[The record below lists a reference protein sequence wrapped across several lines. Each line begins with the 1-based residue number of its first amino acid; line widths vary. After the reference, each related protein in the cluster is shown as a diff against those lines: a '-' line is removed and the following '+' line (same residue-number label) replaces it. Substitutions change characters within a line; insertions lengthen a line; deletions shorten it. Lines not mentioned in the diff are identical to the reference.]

1 MDWQLNNKQ
10 IKNCIWKLM
19 NIPEY
24 DLQRE
29 KSRNDEILITK
40 LKLNIYKDVH
50 IHTYTFG
57 INRIKQKEDY
67 SLKSMF

>member
-1 MDWQLNNKQ
+1 
-10 IKNCIWKLM
+10 M

-57 INRIKQKEDY
+57 INRIK
-67 SLKSMF
+67 